1 MLKEYI
7 LRIFFRQACDVCK
20 AGGNG
25 LGGCQV
31 NGFCKRDATNNFLS
45 PRYFN
50 LFNLFVSRALPPLP
64 QGWQKTILFHFF
76 VNPSLINIG
85 GNCES
90 KAVKPGQ
97 TQSLVFAT
105 YKKSISCLVLC
116 CVFKLCPL
124 LVLTNFCFPSLLLL
138 SQPPQAAA
146 DAHHHHHQED
156 DQSND

>member
-1 MLKEYI
+1 M
-7 LRIFFRQACDVCK
+7 
-20 AGGNG
+20 
-25 LGGCQV
+25 GGCQV

-85 GNCES
+85 SNCES

-116 CVFKLCPL
+116 CVVCSSSAPSSSSQISASLRCFFFLSHLRPQQM
-124 LVLTNFCFPSLLLL
+124 LTTITTRKMTRAMIDSHILG
-138 SQPPQAAA
+138 
-146 DAHHHHHQED
+146 
-156 DQSND
+156 